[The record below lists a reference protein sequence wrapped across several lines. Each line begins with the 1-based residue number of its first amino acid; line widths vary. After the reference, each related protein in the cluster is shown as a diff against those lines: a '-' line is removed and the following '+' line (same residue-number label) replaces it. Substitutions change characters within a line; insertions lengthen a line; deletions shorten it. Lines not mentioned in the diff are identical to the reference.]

1 MHDFEYHGIPN
12 EAQVL
17 LQIKFESAQ
26 NSKLETLQDS
36 LAFLLIGSSGLYYE
50 DAIYAEKNDEL

>member
-1 MHDFEYHGIPN
+1 MHDFGYHGIPN

-26 NSKLETLQDS
+26 NSKLGILQDS
-36 LAFLLIGSSGLYYE
+36 LAFLLIGNRGLYYKGT
-50 DAIYAEKNDEL
+50 IYAEKSDL